1 MEHNNDT
8 FSESFDLSTGF
19 HDHTAKIKI
28 SPWPFIATGTLTT
41 VIVTL
46 TSGKLI
52 TELNYNATRAL
63 TGQKYILYLPV
74 NP

>member
-1 MEHNNDT
+1 MEHSDDT
-8 FSESFDLSTGF
+8 FTEIFDFSTGF

-41 VIVTL
+41 VSVTL

-63 TGQKYILYLPV
+63 TGQKYIVYLPV

>member
-1 MEHNNDT
+1 MVWNT
-8 FSESFDLSTGF
+8 VMKLSLKFSIFRQAFMT
-19 HDHTAKIKI
+19 KIKI

-41 VIVTL
+41 VSVTL

-63 TGQKYILYLPV
+63 TGQKYIVYLPV